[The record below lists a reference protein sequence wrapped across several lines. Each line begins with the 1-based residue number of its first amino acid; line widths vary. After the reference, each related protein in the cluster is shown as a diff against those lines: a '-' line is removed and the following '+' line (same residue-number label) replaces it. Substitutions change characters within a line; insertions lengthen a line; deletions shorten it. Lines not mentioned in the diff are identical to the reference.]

1 MSGERYG
8 GYEREDKPREECGI
22 FAAISPEGVPENT
35 NLAELTYVGLLGMQ
49 HRGEDAAGI
58 AVYNNYRQGFSTI
71 KERGLVSSVFGEG
84 SYLNGFEPTNITIG
98 HVRYGTAG
106 EGGFAAAHPHYGDNM
121 FALAQNGHIAEMEDP
136 EGKLT
141 DTQMLVECI
150 DARMYTVQDLKT
162 ATLEVLRGVTG
173 GYSLVASDGKVLIG
187 ARDPW
192 GFRPLSLGKRDGMY
206 FFSSE
211 DSALGSVDEVQEV
224 QPGEMIIVGPNGVQ
238 RETIYTVDEPAFC
251 SMEESYFARPD
262 TNFGGRNVQR
272 TRYRKGELMAAQ
284 EREGFHAD
292 LVVGVPESGLDDALG
307 YADATGIQFSRAIL
321 KNAYIGRT
329 FIQASQE
336 LRAQAARM
344 KFRINRAAVKDKDIV
359 VVDDSLVRGTNSKVL
374 VEMLRESGVNKI
386 HLRIMFPPHQF
397 PCIYGIDTGDP
408 TKLLAN
414 KMTQYEMAEYLGV
427 DSLEFLTPEN
437 LQKAISPGL
446 GGLCMACVT
455 GDYPTDRSEKPFFSV
470 NNMFPKRLN

>member
-1 MSGERYG
+1 MSSERLRE
-8 GYEREDKPREECGI
+8 YEREDVPREECGI
-22 FAAISPEGVPENT
+22 FAAISPNGIPEDV
-35 NLAELTYVGLLGMQ
+35 NLAELTYVGLLGLQ

-58 AVYNNYRQGFSTI
+58 AVYDRYRQGFSTI

-84 SYLNGFEPTNITIG
+84 SYLNGFEPTHVTIG

-106 EGGFAAAHPHYGDNM
+106 EGGFAAAHPHYGENT

-141 DTQMLVECI
+141 DTQMLVEAI
-150 DARMYTVQDLKT
+150 DTRMYKVKDLKT
-162 ATLEVLRGVTG
+162 ATLDVLRTVTG
-173 GYSLVASDGKVLIG
+173 GYSLVASDGGTLIG

-192 GFRPLSLGKRDGMY
+192 GFRPLSLGRRDDTY

-211 DSALGSVDEVQEV
+211 DSALGSVDDVYELR
-224 QPGEMIIVGPNGVQ
+224 PGEMITIGPEGV
-238 RETIYTVDEPAFC
+238 ESDTIYAIDEPAFC

-262 TNFGGRNVQR
+262 SNFKGRNVQQ
-272 TRYRKGELMAAQ
+272 TRYRKGELMASQ
-284 EREGFHAD
+284 ELGDFQAD
-292 LVVGVPESGLDDALG
+292 IVVGVPESGLDDALG
-307 YADATGIQFSRAIL
+307 YSAATGIPFSRAIL

-344 KFRINRAAVKDKDIV
+344 KFRINQAAVKGKDIV
-359 VVDDSLVRGTNSKVL
+359 VVDDSLVRGTNSRVL
-374 VEMLRESGVNKI
+374 VEMLREAGVGKI

-397 PCIYGIDTGDP
+397 PCVYGIDTGDP

-414 KMTQYEMAEYLGV
+414 KMSQDEMVEHLGV
-427 DSLEFLTPEN
+427 DSLEFLSPEN
-437 LQKAISPGL
+437 LQKAISPDL

-455 GDYPTDRSEKPFFSV
+455 GNYPTRPSGKPFFTAEDLL
-470 NNMFPKRLN
+470 PKH